1 MLDSKRGLYC
11 LPKKTL
17 LELSQTFG
25 FKGWHV
31 LNKGKIVERFAGDR
45 SIHLEDLLITLKV
58 PLLKNICQDLG
69 IGDLVGRFSVSLSRP
84 LQYLVPFDNR

>member
-1 MLDSKRGLYC
+1 MSDSKRGLYC

-17 LELSQTFG
+17 LEFSQTFG

-31 LNKGKIVERFAGDR
+31 LNKGEIGDRLAGDR
-45 SIHLEDLLITLKV
+45 SIPEDLLITLKV
-58 PLLKNICQDLG
+58 PSLKTICQGLG